1 MEILCPLVIGEES
14 TMIDFNRQIFKEKP
28 HITFDNYFSGDGI
41 MNWAGE
47 NGFSATMTCRRD
59 RLPGG
64 VANKYLHKESTQ
76 NGDKRARVGRFN
88 NPITLVKTVT
98 VPPVLA
104 GVTDRKATSPAS
116 DVASVSDAAPLDTA
130 PVTYTRVHVS
140 FQSTSSTNI
149 STVNALNANK
159 RMVLP
164 RERGQGAYKRK
175 WVIEYNEARQL
186 YLSSYGR
193 IDTIDAAVKKCH
205 MGYRSW
211 KYWHN
216 AKTHGYALV
225 QVTAYDMYKECM
237 TEPAALEA
245 FGITPEDQKKHPL
258 LSFHEFRERLA
269 TQGLQYNPLNNN
281 YPGDSKMRAVTQQA
295 KNKRARALFD
305 EEPRRRGRPIKEN
318 RRAQEVTPEVFSLA
332 KKNKLKSRLC
342 GDLSH
347 YAQHS
352 QKLVLLSSK
361 ECKNGRK
368 CEWCGEPC
376 WTFCDKC
383 PDKPFLHNN
392 PLRGNN
398 VGKICFLNYHNDSCF
413 GLGKGDASMFG
424 IKKSDWRPATP
435 KLMREQTV
443 VINKIKET
451 LDTEG

>member
-1 MEILCPLVIGEES
+1 VYKINDNDLAPKRSEPYYDPVYKYNYLYKVLVHNTNAITKYACTDQCCDETSFPFGGFGESGSSLIARIMGKPGLSKGGQIVLSADVGRNRVRAYTHRHKVYQHPPGFTCQGPAEARRIMEILCPLVIGEES
-14 TMIDFNRQIFKEKP
+14 SEKDFKRQIFKEKP

-41 MNWAGE
+41 MDWAGQ

-59 RLPGG
+59 RLPKGIE
-64 VANKYLHKESTQ
+64 NKYLHKESTQ

-98 VPPVLA
+98 MPPAVGDA
-104 GVTDRKATSPAS
+104 DSDTDSPIKRP
-116 DVASVSDAAPLDTA
+116 VS
-130 PVTYTRVHVS
+130 YTRVHVS

-237 TEPAALEA
+237 SEPAALEA
-245 FGITPEDQKKHPL
+245 FGITPENLKQHPL
-258 LSFHEFRERLA
+258 LTFHEFREKLS
-269 TQGLQYNPLNNN
+269 TQGLEYNALKNN
-281 YPGDSKMRAVTQQA
+281 YPGDSKMR
-295 KNKRARALFD
+295 
-305 EEPRRRGRPIKEN
+305 
-318 RRAQEVTPEVFSLA
+318 
-332 KKNKLKSRLC
+332 
-342 GDLSH
+342 
-347 YAQHS
+347 
-352 QKLVLLSSK
+352 
-361 ECKNGRK
+361 
-368 CEWCGEPC
+368 
-376 WTFCDKC
+376 
-383 PDKPFLHNN
+383 
-392 PLRGNN
+392 
-398 VGKICFLNYHNDSCF
+398 
-413 GLGKGDASMFG
+413 
-424 IKKSDWRPATP
+424 
-435 KLMREQTV
+435 
-443 VINKIKET
+443 
-451 LDTEG
+451 